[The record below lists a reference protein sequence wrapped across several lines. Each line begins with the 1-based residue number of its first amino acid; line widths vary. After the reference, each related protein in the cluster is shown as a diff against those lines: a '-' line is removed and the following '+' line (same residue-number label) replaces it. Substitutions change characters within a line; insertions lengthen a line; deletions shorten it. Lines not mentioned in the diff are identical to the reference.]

1 MQDDSK
7 KSWQEPLSK
16 CLFDMAKIV
25 FTALV
30 VGSCVLISF
39 KGPIN
44 WEIIFKVAIGGIMT
58 FSLVCAACKII
69 NKE

>member
-16 CLFDMAKIV
+16 CLFDMAKVV

-30 VGSCVLISF
+30 VGSCVVLSF
-39 KGPIN
+39 DTPIN
-44 WEIIFKVAIGGIMT
+44 PDILYKAAIGAFATVI
-58 FSLVCAACKII
+58 FVLAACYI
-69 NKE
+69 NK